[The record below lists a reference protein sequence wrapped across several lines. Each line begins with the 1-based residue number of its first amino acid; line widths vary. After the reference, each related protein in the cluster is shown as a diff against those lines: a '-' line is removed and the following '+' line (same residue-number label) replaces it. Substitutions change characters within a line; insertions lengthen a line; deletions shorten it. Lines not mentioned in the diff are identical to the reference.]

1 MTASAA
7 LQGVVAGFGGA
18 LPLGAPCEPLGVT
31 LGVFVVKHLIGR
43 LSVGA
48 SPIGDAAALVAEN
61 AELVMV
67 WRANPAASQVDP
79 FVESM
84 ESSVKAFESKAPSPI
99 SAPLP
104 VFVGELDVVS
114 EFDVVAVRMVF
125 ENCESLALV
134 RQPDFA
140 PRLIDARHPVV
151 FGLQGVPRGERYPDL
166 LDAGPVEEVVSARH
180 HVVVPEALRVNVVQR
195 DREEQGHE

>member
-1 MTASAA
+1 MNASAA

-18 LPLGAPCEPLGVT
+18 LPLGAPREPLGVT
-31 LGVFVVKHLIGR
+31 LGVSIIERPIAGLPFV
-43 LSVGA
+43 A
-48 SPIGDAAALVAEN
+48 SPIGKVSATVAEN
-61 AELVMV
+61 AELVV
-67 WRANPAASQVDP
+67 VRRADSAASFGNDVFEGRIP
-79 FVESM
+79 
-84 ESSVKAFESKAPSPI
+84 SSLAFESMTPSPI

-104 VFVGELDVVS
+104 MFVSKLDVVS

-140 PRLIDARHPVV
+140 PRFIGARYPVV

-166 LDAGPVEEVVSARH
+166 PDAGPVEEVVSARH

-195 DREEQGHE
+195 DYEEQGHE